1 MSERLCFF
9 SAKIY
14 SEFVN
19 FKCQFVNE
27 NCQKLNS
34 LISFRITESKDIFP
48 YSPDLK
54 SLTTAVPSLTIMK
67 IKELREE
74 ISPVVSRHTS
84 LLTFTCKIEVLSS
97 DNLAIT
103 NYQFHSRINLSRFIL
118 NAYFDKNRAST
129 YLTLLGILTLENS

>member
-19 FKCQFVNE
+19 FKCQFVNK

-34 LISFRITESKDIFP
+34 LISFRITESKDIFC

-54 SLTTAVPSLTIMK
+54 SLAKNSCPITDNNEK
-67 IKELREE
+67 GLREAE
-74 ISPVVSRHTS
+74 IIVQ
-84 LLTFTCKIEVLSS
+84 L
-97 DNLAIT
+97 
-103 NYQFHSRINLSRFIL
+103 
-118 NAYFDKNRAST
+118 
-129 YLTLLGILTLENS
+129 YLDTHHY